1 MTEAVIGLV
10 VAITILV
17 PGLVI
22 RRFQSIFL
30 TLPDPKHEKE
40 ALLLIAIYGLAN
52 LAFTWPILLLLGLDP
67 LTPLLLSTSVSEI
80 AESLKAVNVVV
91 WFVQL
96 FVSPVFLAIARC
108 YVERQGTITR
118 FLSKLGLTPMRASIY
133 AWDKAFAL
141 YRDHDVLVSVTLKV
155 DGTVLYGRFGAD
167 ALAGIKGTDCDLFL
181 DEVYIPTEDGSL
193 VLDESSQ
200 GILIPAS
207 EIRYLVF
214 SELPDED
221 EDETE
226 TTQE

>member
-22 RRFQSIFL
+22 RRFQQIFL

-52 LAFTWPILLLLGLDP
+52 LAFTWPILLLLGIDP
-67 LTPLLLSTSVSEI
+67 LTPLLLATSVSEI
-80 AESLKAVNVVV
+80 ANSFRATSVIV

-96 FVSPVFLAIARC
+96 FLAPVFLAIARC
-108 YVERQGTITR
+108 YLEREGTITR
-118 FLSKLGLTPMRASIY
+118 FLSKLGLTPSRATMF
-133 AWDKAFAL
+133 AWDKAFAM
-141 YRDHDVLVSVTLKV
+141 YRDYDVLVTVTLKG
-155 DGTVLYGRFGAD
+155 DGTVLYGRFGVD
-167 ALAGIKGTDCDLFL
+167 AIAGIKGTDCDLFL
-181 DEVYIPTEDGSL
+181 DEVYIPAEDGSL
-193 VLDESSQ
+193 VLDETSQ

-221 EDETE
+221 EDEATE
-226 TTQE
+226 D

>member
-22 RRFQSIFL
+22 RRFQQIFL

-52 LAFTWPILLLLGLDP
+52 LAFTWPILLLLGIDP
-67 LTPLLLSTSVSEI
+67 LTPLLLATSVSEI
-80 AESLKAVNVVV
+80 ANSFRATSVIV

-96 FVSPVFLAIARC
+96 FLAPVFLAIARC
-108 YVERQGTITR
+108 YLEREGTITR
-118 FLSKLGLTPMRASIY
+118 FLSKLGLTPSRATMF
-133 AWDKAFAL
+133 AWDKAFAM
-141 YRDHDVLVSVTLKV
+141 YRDYDVLVTVTLKG
-155 DGTVLYGRFGAD
+155 DGTVLYGRFGVD
-167 ALAGIKGTDCDLFL
+167 AIAGIKGTDCDLFL
-181 DEVYIPTEDGSL
+181 DEVYIPAEDGSL
-193 VLDESSQ
+193 VLDETSQ

-221 EDETE
+221 EDEVPTE
-226 TTQE
+226 D